1 MKTWKRIVAGM
12 GAAVMLLGTTA
23 VASAIDLRNEDERP
37 YPMKVVSKTSER
49 DMELKALT
57 MSIVVCVGE
66 CEFRV
71 AGVGKTTARGNDT
84 VTIRN
89 GRIFVERSTAD
100 ASDSKRSPNRP
111 R

>member
-1 MKTWKRIVAGM
+1 MKTLKKIVAVA
-12 GAAVMLLGTTA
+12 GAAVMLLGTTS
-23 VASAIDLRNEDERP
+23 VSSAIDLRNEDARA
-37 YPMKVVSKTSER
+37 YPTKVVSKTAER
-49 DMELKALT
+49 DLELKGRT

-71 AGVGKTTARGNDT
+71 AGVGSTKAQGTDI

-89 GRIFVERSTAD
+89 GRIFVERSTAA
-100 ASDSKRSPNRP
+100 ASDARSPSHTP

>member
-1 MKTWKRIVAGM
+1 M
-12 GAAVMLLGTTA
+12 MLVGTTA
-23 VASAIDLRNEDERP
+23 VSSAIDIRNEDERT

-71 AGVGKTTARGNDT
+71 AGVGSTKARGNDT

-100 ASDSKRSPNRP
+100 ASDAKRTSKTP